1 MNDRTVVVATF
12 NRRHEADMARGYL
25 EDAGV
30 PAVSTADDGGGAFG
44 VPLTFSEG
52 SFATVRVLEEDAHA
66 ARRLLRE
73 GGFLPDEAPGGQAGE
88 ADPPPPDG

>member
-1 MNDRTVVVATF
+1 MSDRTVVVATF
-12 NRRHEADMARGYL
+12 HRRHQADMARGYL
-25 EDAGV
+25 EDAGL

-73 GGFLPDEAPGGQAGE
+73 GGFLESGDTEG
-88 ADPPPPDG
+88 D